1 MILEQ
6 VRVLNNCL
14 TAALHTRCDLP
25 AGDHRAYTI
34 QYLGIFS
41 FTPVGLGNVALWSS
55 GREDP
60 VWSNVAR
67 IRTVSF
73 PRQGLILQAG
83 NNIIMEYMCR
93 SLLVFVMT
101 ETVQPMESTADA
113 LSLYEVLGCSKQASS
128 SELKTAYRK
137 LALQLHPDKNMGDR
151 KAAERF
157 QAVSRAYDVL
167 GDPQKRQFYD
177 NNGITEELDVS
188 AEDWM
193 ASFTE
198 MVHEFTG
205 GMPIKVQFS
214 VLGA

>member
-1 MILEQ
+1 
-6 VRVLNNCL
+6 
-14 TAALHTRCDLP
+14 
-25 AGDHRAYTI
+25 
-34 QYLGIFS
+34 
-41 FTPVGLGNVALWSS
+41 
-55 GREDP
+55 
-60 VWSNVAR
+60 
-67 IRTVSF
+67 
-73 PRQGLILQAG
+73 
-83 NNIIMEYMCR
+83 
-93 SLLVFVMT
+93 MT

>member
-1 MILEQ
+1 MHDSCPSTDAVTCLLEIIEPKYSS
-6 VRVLNNCL
+6 
-14 TAALHTRCDLP
+14 ALR
-25 AGDHRAYTI
+25 
-34 QYLGIFS
+34 IFY
-41 FTPVGLGNVALWSS
+41 FTPQGLEIVTVWTYA
-55 GREDP
+55 REDP
-60 VWSNVAR
+60 LVHCS
-67 IRTVSF
+67 THQHCQLF
-73 PRQGLILQAG
+73 QAG
-83 NNIIMEYMCR
+83 THIIREYLCR
-93 SLLVFVMT
+93 VFLCFIMT

-137 LALQLHPDKNMGDR
+137 LALQLHPDKNMGD
-151 KAAERF
+151 KLAAERF

-205 GMPIKVQFS
+205 GIPIKVQYS
-214 VLGA
+214 CPGT